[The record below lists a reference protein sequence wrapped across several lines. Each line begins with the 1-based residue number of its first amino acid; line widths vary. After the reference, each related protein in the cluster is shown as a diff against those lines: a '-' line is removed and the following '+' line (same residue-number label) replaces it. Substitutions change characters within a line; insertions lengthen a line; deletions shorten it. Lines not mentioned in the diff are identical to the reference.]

1 MLPSRVN
8 SMLNLD
14 LFRFEYL
21 VTYLNHFM
29 HNLEKWLNK
38 SEGQVFWWPFHFSE
52 IILCYSGFPGKL
64 LFCHCQNIQDL
75 VCSSTSSRVLMKD
88 LNWEREK
95 KENQKKIYFVKMNNF
110 PTELL
115 ITVEEMRKSFIKH
128 WWKSVYSLQ
137 TVLLFLFL
145 LMKYF
150 YQQSTLSA
158 MLRVLRRDFQKQS
171 LGNIL

>member
-1 MLPSRVN
+1 MALPFFWN
-8 SMLNLD
+8 HTL
-14 LFRFEYL
+14 LFRLSWKLALLPLSKYPRSCL
-21 VTYLNHFM
+21 LLHFV
-29 HNLEKWLNK
+29 E
-38 SEGQVFWWPFHFSE
+38 SPYEG
-52 IILCYSGFPGKL
+52 LKL
-64 LFCHCQNIQDL
+64 
-75 VCSSTSSRVLMKD
+75 R
-88 LNWEREK
+88 EREK